1 MSIQLIRDLI
11 SPQAFNEL
19 SKLDKEKQDKLAS
32 QLVINS
38 KKKGTGLILAV
49 FGFHYIYLQ
58 KWGLFAAYALTGAGL
73 GIWWLIDL
81 FRVNGM
87 IRKENDNQLYRLMS
101 V

>member
-11 SPQAFNEL
+11 TPQAFNEL
-19 SKLDKEKQDKLAS
+19 SKLDKAKQETLAN
-32 QLVINS
+32 QLFLNS
-38 KKKGTGLILAV
+38 KKKGTGLILAI

-58 KWGLFAAYALTGAGL
+58 KWGLFAAYVLTGAGF

-81 FRVNGM
+81 IRINNM